1 MKTNNNPTP
10 TTRSMSRA
18 DFIEL
23 NEKVKACNTYQ
34 HGYFVIIKK
43 TKRNGTKT
51 ETIDTMIM
59 SELKT
64 ERECYNDKMRY
75 EALIRFYN
83 RKTNV
88 ITCISVQNI
97 FEKYDL
103 WLAGK
108 GAPNARAQQ
117 WADIKAAA
125 QA

>member
-1 MKTNNNPTP
+1 MKTNNNPT
-10 TTRSMSRA
+10 TERKAMSLA
-18 DFIEL
+18 EFAAL
-23 NEKVKACNTYQ
+23 NEKVMASNTYK

-43 TKRNGTKT
+43 SKRNGTKI
-51 ETIDTMIM
+51 EPIDTMIM

-75 EALIRFYN
+75 EELIKFYN

-103 WLAGK
+103 WLEGK
-108 GAPNARAQQ
+108 GAPHARAQQ
-117 WADIKAAA
+117 WQDIKAAA

>member
-23 NEKVKACNTYQ
+23 NEKVKASNTYK
-34 HGYFVIIKK
+34 HSFFVLISK
-43 TKRNGTKT
+43 TKRTGTKT
-51 ETIDTMIM
+51 EHIDTMIM

-64 ERECYNDKMRY
+64 EKECYDDKKRY
-75 EALIRFYN
+75 EELIRFYN
-83 RKTNV
+83 RKTNI

-97 FEKYDL
+97 FERYDL
-103 WLAGK
+103 WTRGNGEPK
-108 GAPNARAQQ
+108 PRAQQ
-117 WADIKAAA
+117 WQDIKAAA